1 MIQRWSLAAL
11 AACSVA
17 FSLDAATLV
26 VDASGGGDFATIQ
39 QAIDAAADGDRI
51 LVRPGTYT
59 AISLNSKDLVIESTQ
74 GAASTTISAWG
85 QPNSAVTFGTNS
97 PLSATLR
104 GFKVVAGAG
113 NPYPWGVWR
122 CGGGAFIYQGSGTI
136 EDCDFLPGA
145 GGTGYGGGIWAF
157 DGSFVIRRCSFVSL
171 SVQHHGGG
179 ISLGPYSSTV
189 PVPAYP
195 EGTRAVIE
203 ECRFENCYSWNV
215 GGLGLILS
223 ERYEAPANNFAGRI
237 VVRRCEFSGNA
248 ASVNAP
254 DMVADGILKSST
266 ASNVD
271 VSDCVFWS
279 GGNRLQSGGYW
290 SFGSAWNVNVNRC
303 VFVGADSQ
311 VSRVGGL
318 LSVADSW
325 FCDGSVSVGGEWIDD
340 GGNEAGCPQQSDC
353 NGDGSDDF
361 IQVLLGKLADTNA
374 NGIPDACETFHVPSQ
389 YPTIQDAV
397 DAAPSGAI
405 VLVAPGTYAPFD
417 FRSKQIVVRSAAG
430 AATTIIDAAGL
441 PTSAVVFG
449 AGSPMQA
456 TLRGFTIRPGAGSFI
471 NPASPSYRGGGGCFL
486 LDGSG
491 QIEDCVFVGGAS
503 GCGYGGGV
511 WSTNGSIAVRRC
523 SFDSIGVEHY
533 GGAIAVHPRF
543 SSVTVSGEPEGTRV
557 LIEDCTIRN
566 CSSFNVGGIDIRL
579 YTDWTVGNMS
589 GRVVV
594 RRCEFSGNSS
604 SVHGRDILA
613 AGFGGADPAALARL
627 EDCVFGSSGT
637 VVQMGYYDAA
647 GGGTMEVD
655 GCVIGSQN
663 AQIGQTAGALSIAN
677 SWFCDGSVSVNGAWT
692 DLGGNSATCP
702 PAYDCDGNGIDDFYD
717 IILGRLPD
725 TDGDFITDGCEPI
738 SVPGDFPTI
747 QAAIDSVAVGVREVI
762 EVAAGTYNE
771 SFALNG
777 KDIVV
782 RGAPNNATILDGAG
796 LSSSIARFTGN
807 EPATA
812 GVENLVFR
820 NGTAGSLLYQGA
832 AFDVGGA
839 IYGLNSAA
847 FIRNCRFEHCASDYG
862 GAVYLLYCRM
872 NVSGCTFDSNTAFDE
887 GGGLF
892 VYETTGPV
900 LNCSFTSNDTSVNG
914 PGAGSAF
921 KAVGAR
927 ATGEVVELTGCTFA
941 GNRGLLTAS
950 AIEYYENVQSNPG
963 VLRISGCSV
972 TGNQSGTT
980 IPSGA
985 AGLRVLGRNTSCII
999 TGGTTVC
1006 SNSPKN
1012 IEGPFLIEGAATL
1025 CECFADVTGDGLV
1038 NGGDLGVLLSAWGI
1052 ALPSGAG
1059 DVNHDG
1065 MVDATDL
1072 SMVLGSWGSCP

>member
-39 QAIDAAADGDRI
+39 AAVKASVNGDVVLIRAGTYAEHLTLGGKLITLRGEGRASEVVLRSPDGGTMMRLENGETSSLRFEDLTFTGGLAASLIEVSGASPVFERCIFRENLGRCVLETRACGDTGGGTYRSCLFLANSEPNGGAMYLSNSNATVEDCAFVDNTAVGPTSGVNAGGAIYVNDWNCGIHTFRFTRCQFANNAAYWGGAIYSQGTFPNSPTQMLVTDCVFAGNAAVEGRSMWNWYITAPISGSWFCGGSDQIRNWWSDAGGNNFGGDCSSLPYADCDGDRVSDLLEI
-51 LVRPGTYT
+51 QLGLSADCDSDGLPDAC
-59 AISLNSKDLVIESTQ
+59 AIAT
-74 GAASTTISAWG
+74 GAAS
-85 QPNSAVTFGTNS
+85 
-97 PLSATLR
+97 
-104 GFKVVAGAG
+104 
-113 NPYPWGVWR
+113 
-122 CGGGAFIYQGSGTI
+122 
-136 EDCDFLPGA
+136 
-145 GGTGYGGGIWAF
+145 
-157 DGSFVIRRCSFVSL
+157 
-171 SVQHHGGG
+171 
-179 ISLGPYSSTV
+179 
-189 PVPAYP
+189 
-195 EGTRAVIE
+195 
-203 ECRFENCYSWNV
+203 
-215 GGLGLILS
+215 
-223 ERYEAPANNFAGRI
+223 
-237 VVRRCEFSGNA
+237 
-248 ASVNAP
+248 
-254 DMVADGILKSST
+254 
-266 ASNVD
+266 
-271 VSDCVFWS
+271 
-279 GGNRLQSGGYW
+279 
-290 SFGSAWNVNVNRC
+290 
-303 VFVGADSQ
+303 
-311 VSRVGGL
+311 
-318 LSVADSW
+318 
-325 FCDGSVSVGGEWIDD
+325 
-340 GGNEAGCPQQSDC
+340 
-353 NGDGSDDF
+353 
-361 IQVLLGKLADTNA
+361 DTNA
-374 NGIPDACETFHVPSQ
+374 NGIPDACETFHVPSE
-389 YPTIQDAV
+389 YTTIQDAV

-441 PTSAVVFG
+441 PMSAVVFG

-523 SFDSIGVEHY
+523 SFESIGVEHY

-579 YTDWTVGNMS
+579 FTDWTVGNMS

-594 RRCEFSGNSS
+594 RRCEFFGNSS

-663 AQIGQTAGALSIAN
+663 AQISQTAGALSVAN

-762 EVAAGTYNE
+762 EVAAGTYNG

-900 LNCSFTSNDTSVNG
+900 LNCVFTSNDTSVNG

-921 KAVGAR
+921 KAVGVR
-927 ATGEVVELTGCTFA
+927 STGEAVELTGCTFA

-999 TGGTTVC
+999 TGGTTIC

-1052 ALPSGAG
+1052 ALPSGDG

-1065 MVDATDL
+1065 LVNGSDL
-1072 SMVLGSWGSCP
+1072 SIVLSSWGACH